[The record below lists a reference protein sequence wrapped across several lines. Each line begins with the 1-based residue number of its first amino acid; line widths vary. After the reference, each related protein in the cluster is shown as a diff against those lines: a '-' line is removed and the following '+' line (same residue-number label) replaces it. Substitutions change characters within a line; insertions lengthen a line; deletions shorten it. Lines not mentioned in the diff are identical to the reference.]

1 MSCNAGA
8 VGIRSRVLWFRWRG
22 SECADPGL
30 QFCMTIGFVAIRVGI
45 HGTFAVSLSNQRPC
59 ASDAGS
65 RIMPSSRRASH
76 MPARTIFR
84 WWESARLPVLS
95 TLGKWAQGQASML
108 KIGHFGAVRHA
119 ERSHDTC
126 NKRLCYCLVHG
137 VALRDMSDTRN
148 TDNKR
153 TKWGQLQCASYGV
166 LPVWQGV
173 SSRVAC
179 RTWYFRSALPACMT
193 QSDPMALAS
202 DRRRHQSACR

>member
-1 MSCNAGA
+1 MFES
-8 VGIRSRVLWFRWRG
+8 VRSIQSMLWKLTSYRLTEIWVY
-22 SECADPGL
+22 D
-30 QFCMTIGFVAIRVGI
+30 
-45 HGTFAVSLSNQRPC
+45 
-59 ASDAGS
+59 
-65 RIMPSSRRASH
+65 
-76 MPARTIFR
+76 R

-153 TKWGQLQCASYGV
+153 TKWGQL
-166 LPVWQGV
+166 
-173 SSRVAC
+173 
-179 RTWYFRSALPACMT
+179 
-193 QSDPMALAS
+193 
-202 DRRRHQSACR
+202 